1 MELKACIYSTFLL
14 HSHSYH
20 PITKPRYFSSFAYIK
35 FIIRTNGHFTD
46 DNNIY
51 DNNFIGIYKYTLN
64 ELQKEAGGLGKRRSE
79 NGWNESNKWKYS
91 HTHNELCSFVFRA
104 EWVYYYVIN
113 SQVSM

>member
-20 PITKPRYFSSFAYIK
+20 PITKPRYFSSFAYNK

-64 ELQKEAGGLGKRRSE
+64 ELQKGRGSGGRGNDEVKMDEMKAINE
-79 NGWNESNKWKYS
+79 NILTRIMNYA
-91 HTHNELCSFVFRA
+91 HLCS
-104 EWVYYYVIN
+104 EPSECTI
-113 SQVSM
+113 M